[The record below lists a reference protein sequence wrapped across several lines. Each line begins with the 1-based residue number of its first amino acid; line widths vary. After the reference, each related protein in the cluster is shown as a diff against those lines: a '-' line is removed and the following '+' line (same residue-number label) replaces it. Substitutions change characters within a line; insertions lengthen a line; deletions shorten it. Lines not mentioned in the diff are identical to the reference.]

1 MARVNLFR
9 SRVTSLSVDPHRVRS
24 SSDGS
29 CGFKAKEQHLLV
41 ASSRKQCSVAIAPPR
56 SGTSSTRLLRS
67 GITNLRKAQQD
78 RPALASVGEGWMQS
92 GTLQSGRRSSS
103 SGGLRRVHTDHFVLP
118 DLGTLKTKAQRWLSS
133 PEPPSS
139 HTSTDEGTSS
149 LDDFD
154 DVSSVSSVM
163 ETPWSRGS
171 SPAREM
177 HLPGQM
183 PEDPSWFLSFVD
195 WDAGNHSSPATPE
208 PSFLQSIL
216 DRDQRTHRD
225 PRESEVL
232 HLSVD
237 SDLPWGER
245 LERVQKKVVALSE
258 LKLLRPSLV
267 REDEDV

>member
-1 MARVNLFR
+1 
-9 SRVTSLSVDPHRVRS
+9 
-24 SSDGS
+24 
-29 CGFKAKEQHLLV
+29 
-41 ASSRKQCSVAIAPPR
+41 
-56 SGTSSTRLLRS
+56 
-67 GITNLRKAQQD
+67 
-78 RPALASVGEGWMQS
+78 MQS
-92 GTLQSGRRSSS
+92 GTLQSGCRSSS
-103 SGGLRRVHTDHFVLP
+103 SGGSRCIHTDHFVLP
-118 DLGTLKTKAQRWLSS
+118 DLGTLKTKAQRRLSS

-154 DVSSVSSVM
+154 DVSSLSSVM
-163 ETPWSRGS
+163 ETLWSRGS

-195 WDAGNHSSPATPE
+195 WDSGNHSSPAIPE

-258 LKLLRPSLV
+258 LKLLRPSSV
-267 REDEDV
+267 REDDDVPIHTP